1 MPLKRATIDRLMM
14 AWESGYEAGKTEG
27 SQQAHAASIRR
38 GEAKRHYEQTILDA
52 PTNGKDDED

>member
-1 MPLKRATIDRLMM
+1 MALKRATIDRLMA

-38 GEAKRHYEQTILDA
+38 GEAKRGYEQTIMDA
-52 PTNGKDDED
+52 PVDPNGDD